1 MWQALV
7 IIVASIALA
16 VSEKPA
22 KQPPAELLDGY
33 TQGGTIPL
41 ASFFVD
47 DTNNGEE
54 THYVFTE
61 KNIESYFKG
70 TRKSFMKIYMDYE
83 RYLDNE
89 DFDRTLMRQPKIE
102 WIYYAMKRFAS
113 SIKDSS
119 VLVFGST
126 EPYIEVAALELGAK
140 HVTTVEYNNL
150 TYMHNQITTFSAHRF
165 PELYAC
171 HGVHRNA
178 YDVALSIS
186 SFDHDGLGR
195 YGDPLD
201 PTGDLKAMSRAMG
214 LLRPGGLLL
223 LTVPIGPDLVVWN
236 LLRRYG
242 EKRLPLLLDGWE
254 IVERLFWDEARVTA
268 PESNFRK
275 SYEPVLVLRKPL
287 DATAWLCNEA
297 ESGAADVAPGRQ
309 EAGTD
314 AFAEEM

>member
-1 MWQALV
+1 MWQVLV

-16 VSEKPA
+16 VSERPA

-33 TQGGTIPL
+33 TQGGTVPF
-41 ASFFVD
+41 ASFYVD

-61 KNIESYFKG
+61 KSIESYFKG

-83 RYLDNE
+83 RYLDNK

-119 VLVFGST
+119 VL
-126 EPYIEVAALELGAK
+126 
-140 HVTTVEYNNL
+140 VTTVEYNNL

-171 HGVHRNA
+171 HGVHQNT
-178 YDVALSIS
+178 YDVALSVS

-214 LLRPGGLLL
+214 LLRPGGILL

-242 EKRLPLLLDGWE
+242 EKRLPLLLEGWE
-254 IVERLFWDEARVTA
+254 VVERLFWDEARIA
-268 PESNFRK
+268 ALEPNFRK

-287 DATAWLCNEA
+287 DATTWLCDEA
-297 ESGAADVAPGRQ
+297 ESGVVDVMTERLDTGA
-309 EAGTD
+309 D